1 MTIVRILIKYMLLY
15 ISLAIA
21 ALIAFLLAFIAL
33 KIDWQKLKDLK
44 YVEITL
50 FLAAGG
56 HTGELS

>member
-1 MTIVRILIKYMLLY
+1 MTVVRILIKNIMLLY

-21 ALIAFLLAFIAL
+21 TLIALLIAFVAL
-33 KIDWQKLKDLK
+33 KIDRHKLKDMK

-56 HTGELS
+56 HTG